1 MSEMQNCEAKI
12 TDIYLQ
18 SRMNKPTITEKL
30 LYQKKK
36 KMLLILGPLWHSG
49 LWLWSLHLERDA
61 VSSQIR
67 AILDTPSDL
76 YWERLFSTRTE
87 VIQIIK

>member
-30 LYQKKK
+30 LYKKKKK
-36 KMLLILGPLWHSG
+36 KMLLILGPL
-49 LWLWSLHLERDA
+49 
-61 VSSQIR
+61 
-67 AILDTPSDL
+67 
-76 YWERLFSTRTE
+76 
-87 VIQIIK
+87 